1 MPVLISKLNQRFKIT
16 KGFEKIE
23 QQYILILMYKLIERL
38 LITIE
43 IY

>member
-1 MPVLISKLNQRFKIT
+1 M